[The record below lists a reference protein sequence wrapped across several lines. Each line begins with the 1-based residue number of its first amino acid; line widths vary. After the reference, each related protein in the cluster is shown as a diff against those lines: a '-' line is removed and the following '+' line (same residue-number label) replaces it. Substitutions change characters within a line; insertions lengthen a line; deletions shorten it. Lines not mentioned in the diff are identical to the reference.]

1 MKRKW
6 QRFCTGLALHLILSF
21 VLLGAVRVYQQGYNR
36 THREQLQMASVTVEG
51 SRAEIQVLKHS
62 YAVSLHWLAEGSP
75 LYYAA
80 YCLTDEALHCWVFLL
95 AGFIK

>member
-6 QRFCTGLALHLILSF
+6 QRICTGLALHLIISF

-36 THREQLQMASVTVEG
+36 THREQLQLASVTVEG
-51 SRAEIQVLKHS
+51 SHAEVQVLERS
-62 YAVSLHWLAEGSP
+62 YALSLRWLAEDSP

-80 YCLTDEALHCWVFLL
+80 YCLTGEALHSWVFLL
-95 AGFIK
+95 TEFMK